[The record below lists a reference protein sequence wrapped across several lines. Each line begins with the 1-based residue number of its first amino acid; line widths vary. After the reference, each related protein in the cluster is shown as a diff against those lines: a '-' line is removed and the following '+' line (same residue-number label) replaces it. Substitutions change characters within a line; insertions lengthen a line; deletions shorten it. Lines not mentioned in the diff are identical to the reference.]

1 MSSSNSDY
9 STKQDLIQSK
19 TTNIDASA
27 SVKSSNL
34 PTKQS
39 MQTQTNNMCDSSVQT
54 SLESLSLQPL
64 SDKKLSLLEKVIEIE
79 DDEKEDAYE
88 SEKSLNFEKPTK
100 DTSSLN
106 RALLEDNH
114 KSDEFKNINETRKYE
129 LKKIERSLKTSSSAG
144 SNNQSNFF
152 SSSPVRTKS
161 SYLIQPNQNDFNLV
175 SSNSLKSFTN
185 MSADLTRVSSLN
197 ENTHVSFPKVC
208 NSPISFNQSKLVK
221 KPPSTASTS
230 PASSMTTVTASIET
244 RSTPNPLNQ
253 TVLIRSDNSNKNFQN
268 KTIDQDKSSFI
279 NDTNLESFVENT
291 DETSFIQKEMVE
303 SDEILRILLK
313 KTYYYRL
320 KLK

>member
-1 MSSSNSDY
+1 MSSTNSDY

-197 ENTHVSFPKVC
+197 ENTHVSFPK
-208 NSPISFNQSKLVK
+208 FML
-221 KPPSTASTS
+221 T
-230 PASSMTTVTASIET
+230 IE
-244 RSTPNPLNQ
+244 
-253 TVLIRSDNSNKNFQN
+253 
-268 KTIDQDKSSFI
+268 
-279 NDTNLESFVENT
+279 
-291 DETSFIQKEMVE
+291 
-303 SDEILRILLK
+303 
-313 KTYYYRL
+313 
-320 KLK
+320 